1 MAKNQERSRKKGK
14 KKKSGLL
21 SNLILIL
28 AVCVFVFSGYQLYQI
43 FSEYHEG
50 KKEYEE
56 IRELVIQ
63 EEPKKETEE
72 EKEPEVQ
79 PRFTVDFATLQ
90 QMNPDTVGWIR
101 FEEPSEIS
109 YPVVKGRDN
118 EEYLTRTFEANDNKL
133 GTLFVDKD
141 NTGTFTDRNT
151 IIYGH
156 NMKNGTMFAQLLKYK
171 DQDFFEKY
179 PYFSIYTPDGKES
192 KYQIFVAGV
201 VEDTAVNYQFA
212 FQSDEEFLN
221 YIETIKGTSL
231 YTPNVEIDVA
241 SQIVTLSTCTN
252 VADEERFVVQAV
264 KVSEQ

>member
-1 MAKNQERSRKKGK
+1 MAKKQERSRKKGT

-63 EEPKKETEE
+63 EEPKKEPEE
-72 EKEPEVQ
+72 QKEPEVQ

-109 YPVVKGRDN
+109 YPVVKG
-118 EEYLTRTFEANDNKL
+118 L
-133 GTLFVDKD
+133 
-141 NTGTFTDRNT
+141 
-151 IIYGH
+151 
-156 NMKNGTMFAQLLKYK
+156 
-171 DQDFFEKY
+171 
-179 PYFSIYTPDGKES
+179 
-192 KYQIFVAGV
+192 
-201 VEDTAVNYQFA
+201 
-212 FQSDEEFLN
+212 
-221 YIETIKGTSL
+221 SL
-231 YTPNVEIDVA
+231 IH
-241 SQIVTLSTCTN
+241 I
-252 VADEERFVVQAV
+252 
-264 KVSEQ
+264 